1 MPTWSVECTGACSA
15 TGKPESNICMYGA
28 DPCLDISHMLM
39 SLRVERLIAR
49 ILSRDCSS
57 CLSEPS
63 AFLTSMALMVATFA
77 YKHCKIS
84 MPRERAQLSFAD
96 PWSTL
101 GPFFC
106 SMEEPPRASIIGRH
120 GLWSSF
126 EADGEWGG

>member
-49 ILSRDCSS
+49 ILSRDYSS

-63 AFLTSMALMVATFA
+63 AFLTSMALMVATFT
-77 YKHCKIS
+77 YKHCKFS
-84 MPRERAQLSFAD
+84 RQRELSTFK
-96 PWSTL
+96 L
-101 GPFFC
+101 
-106 SMEEPPRASIIGRH
+106 
-120 GLWSSF
+120 
-126 EADGEWGG
+126 